1 VRKDITP
8 QARKNRR
15 CIRWNTLRIF
25 SGRARGSWSR
35 IVRRS
40 RTVTI
45 GQISKGRGYEH
56 FKSGTGLAEIAVSRL
71 RLRLSKV
78 PTLCSQSQPDP
89 QPSLTLANPSRKG
102 DSAMVQVILQ
112 VLIVGL
118 LTGLVGIIWM
128 IARNSLTDDHDPDD
142 NRQGETPRQNRM
154 TERNHTNAHPGS
166 QRLM

>member
-1 VRKDITP
+1 M
-8 QARKNRR
+8 
-15 CIRWNTLRIF
+15 
-25 SGRARGSWSR
+25 
-35 IVRRS
+35 RRS
-40 RTVTI
+40 RTVTV
-45 GQISKGRGYEH
+45 GQVSKDRGYEH

-71 RLRLSKV
+71 RLRLNKV
-78 PTLCSQSQPDP
+78 PTLCSQAQPDP
-89 QPSLTLANPSRKG
+89 QPSLTLANPLRKG